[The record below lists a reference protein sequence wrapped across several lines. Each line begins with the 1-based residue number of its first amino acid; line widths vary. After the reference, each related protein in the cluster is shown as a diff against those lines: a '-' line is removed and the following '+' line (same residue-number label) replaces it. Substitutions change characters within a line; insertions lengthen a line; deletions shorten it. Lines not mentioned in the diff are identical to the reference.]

1 MKYPS
6 RIDFK
11 NAQNYPLKYILQL
24 MGSLV
29 NIDKPDELTN
39 TLNNYLYNN
48 HNQLLNELYIFQS
61 ERNYHITNFK
71 RSYKNKYAEYLMDTL
86 PTLCLSKS
94 ETLDELLENLGL
106 RENSRAFFVNKEEI
120 DLTIEKTIASFK
132 MDTHINPELEAI
144 TLLLSYLII
153 GLRCYAHSSEEIHG
167 YYSKSRKVIHL
178 KGFLEGEMRK
188 IRSGGKL
195 HYTDLPEEMNDLMN
209 SPVGEILIKNMNGA
223 LSKNKSGS
231 YNVSF
236 LASLIFGILKSY
248 SANKHSDDEILFE
261 LAKLFRLI
269 YKEKNIIASE
279 EDFNAYNPE
288 DKSPIGDSFRDHV
301 VKKCKSITSYEGSN
315 HNANKAPRYELNDDF
330 DFFKFLKLFLGN

>member
-1 MKYPS
+1 MKNPS
-6 RIDFK
+6 KIDFK
-11 NAQNYPLKYILQL
+11 KAQNYPVNYTLKIVD
-24 MGSLV
+24 SLGK
-29 NIDKPDELTN
+29 IDNPKLSIK
-39 TLNNYLYNN
+39 TLNNYIYNV
-48 HNQLLNELYIFQS
+48 HNKLISEVIRFQS
-61 ERNYHITNFK
+61 EREYRLINFK
-71 RSYKNKYAEYLMDTL
+71 GSYKKKYANYLMNTL
-86 PTLCLSKS
+86 PTLCLAKS
-94 ETLDELLENLGL
+94 ERLDGLLEDLGL
-106 RENSRAFFVNKEEI
+106 SQNTRAFFVNKQEI
-120 DLTIEKTIASFK
+120 DLKIHDIISNLKIAIRIK
-132 MDTHINPELEAI
+132 PELEAM

-269 YKEKNIIASE
+269 YEEKNIIANE